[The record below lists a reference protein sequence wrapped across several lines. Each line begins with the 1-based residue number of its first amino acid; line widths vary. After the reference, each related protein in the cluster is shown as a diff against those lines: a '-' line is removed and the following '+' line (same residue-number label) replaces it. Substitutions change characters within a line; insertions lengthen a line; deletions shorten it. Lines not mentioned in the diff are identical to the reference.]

1 MCDDVEFSLGQFD
14 IMCLKIWIMSCWK
27 GIKIDAYREEGSM
40 LLEGSTGRV
49 QGVNVALSNQP
60 LG

>member
-1 MCDDVEFSLGQFD
+1 MPEDLDNVLLEG
-14 IMCLKIWIMSCWK
+14 

-40 LLEGSTGRV
+40 LFEGSTGRV
-49 QGVNVALSNQP
+49 QGVSVALSYHH